1 MTNEEQ
7 EIVDILMRDI
17 LGGVAIQ
24 HSDFMESMKI
34 NSIGG
39 KVSNIATI
47 LAVTDYYQ
55 NLTDGNVN

>member
-1 MTNEEQ
+1 
-7 EIVDILMRDI
+7 
-17 LGGVAIQ
+17 
-24 HSDFMESMKI
+24 MESMKI

-55 NLTDGNVN
+55 NLIDGNVN

>member
-1 MTNEEQ
+1 
-7 EIVDILMRDI
+7 MRDI

-55 NLTDGNVN
+55 NLIDGNVN